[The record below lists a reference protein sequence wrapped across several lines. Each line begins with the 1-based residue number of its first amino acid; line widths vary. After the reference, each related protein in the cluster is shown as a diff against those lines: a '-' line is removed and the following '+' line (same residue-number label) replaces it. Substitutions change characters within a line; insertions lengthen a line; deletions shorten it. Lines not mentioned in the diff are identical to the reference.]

1 MKYANKGTHYPR
13 KNKYAA
19 QKTVAYGEVFDS
31 KKEAQR
37 YEELKL
43 LERAGHIF
51 DLCRQVKFELIPT
64 QRDIKTGKVIERS
77 VEYIADFM
85 YKKNL
90 PDGRVET
97 VVEDVKGYKEGG
109 AYALFVCK
117 RKMMLYLKGIRIL
130 ET

>member
-1 MKYANKGTHYPR
+1 MKYSPKGSYYPR

-19 QKTVAYGEVFDS
+19 QKTVVGSEIFDS

-37 YEELKL
+37 WEELKL
-43 LERAGHIF
+43 LERAGNIF
-51 DLCRQVKFELIPT
+51 DLCRQVKFELIPS

-85 YKKNL
+85 YKKTEN
-90 PDGRVET
+90 GGVIT
-97 VVEDVKGYKEGG
+97 VVEDSKGVRTPDYII
-109 AYALFVCK
+109 K
-117 RKMMLYLKGIRIL
+117 RKLMLYLKGIRIL